1 MGLPSTGMV
10 MVRIIFLVA
19 GALVGGFVIAT
30 VWPGAPD
37 TLRAALAGR
46 SVAGFTF
53 PAPRAGETTNADAQ
67 PKKKVEAEPQ
77 PDHGDKPGLVKLT
90 DAQIDKA
97 GIRAAPAV
105 GGRLTRHLHVPGT
118 IVPSANNTA
127 RIAVKTQGIVAEL
140 RKSLGDTV
148 AKGEIVA
155 LLDSRD
161 IADTKGEYLAA
172 RLSADL
178 QKTLYERDKAL
189 WDKRISSEQQYL
201 RSQASYQDLKVK
213 EDAARRKLTFLGLS
227 QAEIDALPTQPEAQ
241 FERQEIRSPIAGKI
255 VERRVDLGAAVG
267 RDNLE
272 TELYSVVDLSKV
284 WIDLAVS
291 PGDLPLVRE
300 GQTVTVRTEVT
311 GEEGRGRI
319 VFIGPVLDQN
329 TRAARVVAELANP
342 DETWRPGSF
351 VAAEIEVSDKA
362 VRVLVPADAV
372 QTLEGKPNVFVR
384 VADGF
389 EARPVTVGRSDD
401 RNVEV
406 TAGLEP
412 GEVIVV
418 ANSFTLKSE
427 LGKAAAED

>member
-284 WIDLAVS
+284 WVDLAVS

>member
-1 MGLPSTGMV
+1 MV

-140 RKSLGDTV
+140 RKSLGDKV

-227 QAEIDALPTQPEAQ
+227 QAEIDALPNQPEAQ

-284 WIDLAVS
+284 WVDLAVS

-384 VADGF
+384 GADGF

>member
-1 MGLPSTGMV
+1 MV

-140 RKSLGDTV
+140 RKSLGDKV

-227 QAEIDALPTQPEAQ
+227 QAEIDALPNQPEAQ

-284 WIDLAVS
+284 WVDLAVS

>member
-1 MGLPSTGMV
+1 

-140 RKSLGDTV
+140 RKSLGDKV

-227 QAEIDALPTQPEAQ
+227 QAEIDALPNQPEAQ

-284 WIDLAVS
+284 WVDLAVS